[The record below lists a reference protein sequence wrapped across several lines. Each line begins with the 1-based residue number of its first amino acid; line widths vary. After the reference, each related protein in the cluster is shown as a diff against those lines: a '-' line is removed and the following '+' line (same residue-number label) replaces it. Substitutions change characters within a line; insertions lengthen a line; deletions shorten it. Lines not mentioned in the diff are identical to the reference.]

1 MVMVT
6 LNNRGWQKNAEDL
19 QKRQAQTAHTR
30 TGGSYSSKFHE
41 SARKAELLSVL
52 FNESKGLKYRQLTI
66 LMYEVLFSS
75 DPSPIIIFPKSMVSN
90 HWPCSDLTDVTLACV
105 KIRTTS
111 PQPTQPLIT
120 VISCCQFC
128 KPSCRC
134 RNKTKAMLLMREQK
148 KNMEMMLEQNKSHVA
163 NARTK
168 THDVDASTKEI
179 HLLHAGTKQKQCC

>member
-75 DPSPIIIFPKSMVSN
+75 NQAKDKFIVTRIYRMPIYRTFLYIEEYIVSN
-90 HWPCSDLTDVTLACV
+90 LPYRVSRFSREPTKPLFQTLGKDTNQSQDLV
-105 KIRTTS
+105 RM
-111 PQPTQPLIT
+111 
-120 VISCCQFC
+120 QFSR
-128 KPSCRC
+128 P
-134 RNKTKAMLLMREQK
+134 
-148 KNMEMMLEQNKSHVA
+148 
-163 NARTK
+163 
-168 THDVDASTKEI
+168 
-179 HLLHAGTKQKQCC
+179 

>member
-148 KNMEMMLEQNKSHVA
+148 KHG
-163 NARTK
+163 
-168 THDVDASTKEI
+168 DD
-179 HLLHAGTKQKQCC
+179 AGTKQKPCC

>member
-19 QKRQAQTAHTR
+19 QKRQAQTAHTG

-75 DPSPIIIFPKSMVSN
+75 NQAKDEFIVSRIYRMPIYRTFLYIEEYIVSIL
-90 HWPCSDLTDVTLACV
+90 PYRVS
-105 KIRTTS
+105 RYS
-111 PQPTQPLIT
+111 
-120 VISCCQFC
+120 
-128 KPSCRC
+128 
-134 RNKTKAMLLMREQK
+134 
-148 KNMEMMLEQNKSHVA
+148 QN
-163 NARTK
+163 
-168 THDVDASTKEI
+168 
-179 HLLHAGTKQKQCC
+179 Q